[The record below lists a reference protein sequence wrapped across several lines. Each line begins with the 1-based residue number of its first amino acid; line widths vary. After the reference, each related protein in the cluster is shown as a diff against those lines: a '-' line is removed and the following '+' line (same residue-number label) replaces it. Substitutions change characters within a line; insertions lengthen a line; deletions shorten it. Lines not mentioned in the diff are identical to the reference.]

1 MSRSRG
7 PKKAAPRK
15 FNEKVHVEAFAC
27 VLEPA
32 VMTQAKQLAGMP
44 FIHPHVA
51 LMPDAHVGMGSSVG
65 TVFGTIGAVIP
76 AAVGVDIG
84 CGMIGVGTQVQDRQS
99 VVEGRE
105 RD

>member
-15 FNEKVHVEAFAC
+15 FNEKVHVEAFAS

-51 LMPDAHVGMGSSVG
+51 LMRMRTLVWVHLSARSSEPS
-65 TVFGTIGAVIP
+65 A
-76 AAVGVDIG
+76 
-84 CGMIGVGTQVQDRQS
+84 R
-99 VVEGRE
+99 
-105 RD
+105 